1 MESDGVDVVVIEIGQ
16 EPDALPTVETVD
28 QIIGDA
34 VVHLE
39 QTIEEEEVDEWLKI
53 QESIQQQTQIMAEMS
68 QTISA
73 LSASLIQS
81 QATAAGNYQTLVS
94 QITEVSLQLTNK
106 IAATDLI
113 QLQEST
119 PQAENPAA
127 SVVEEMRETAGAEP
141 VPTPAVP
148 QKRKRF

>member
-1 MESDGVDVVVIEIGQ
+1 MDGESVDIEAVK
-16 EPDALPTVETVD
+16 PSDAMPTGETVIVITD
-28 QIIGDA
+28 EA
-34 VVHLE
+34 VAQFEQLE
-39 QTIEEEEVDEWLKI
+39 EDEEEEWLKI

-68 QTISA
+68 QTIST

-81 QATAAGNYQTLVS
+81 QATAADNYRMLVS
-94 QITEVSLQLTNK
+94 QMSEVAARLTAK
-106 IAATDLI
+106 IAATDLTPQSELI
-113 QLQEST
+113 

-127 SVVEEMRETAGAEP
+127 IVLEEMRETAGAEP

>member
-1 MESDGVDVVVIEIGQ
+1 MDGESVDIEALQ
-16 EPDALPTVETVD
+16 PSDAMPTGETVIVITD
-28 QIIGDA
+28 EA
-34 VVHLE
+34 VAQFEQLE
-39 QTIEEEEVDEWLKI
+39 EDEEEEWLKI

-81 QATAAGNYQTLVS
+81 QATAAENYQTLVS

-106 IAATDLI
+106 IAATGLTPPP
-113 QLQEST
+113 EST

-127 SVVEEMRETAGAEP
+127 SVLDEVRETVAAEP

-148 QKRKRF
+148 QKRRRF